1 MSLYAVNYKQIYI
14 FVTLYKLYLNKK
26 RKTPRTLSFIHCI
39 FPDSIALLKR
49 DIVTKI
55 QPVNKE
61 HSNFTFNNRL
71 FKWCDFFKSVTV
83 SMQNLFNDLT
93 DFVP

>member
-71 FKWCDFFKSVTV
+71 FKWCDFFLICHRLDAKSF
-83 SMQNLFNDLT
+83 Q
-93 DFVP
+93 